1 MHKTYVKKVVVK
13 MITKFDRAFTKIERP
28 FAWLDLEALDKN
40 ILTVQQACEQKK
52 IRIATKSIRSVEV
65 LHYLHQHLENRQG
78 WMTFTAAETVFL
90 LEQDFDD
97 VLLGYPVME
106 EASIRHLLKFI
117 KEGKTVTF
125 MVDRPEHVEFLAK
138 FGREMKVIVP
148 ICIDVNMSTDFKAL
162 YFGTKRS
169 SLHSLEQLTP
179 FLEYVKKETYIEVVG
194 AMGYEAQIAG
204 VGNKPTNAVK
214 GKIIEVMQ
222 AQAKKQVTQ
231 FRRFAIAHIKAYFP
245 QLRFVNGG
253 GSGSMSYTAQQK
265 EVTEITVGS
274 AFYAPA
280 LFDQFTHLQLA
291 KAAGFALR
299 VTRKPDKKVVVCHG
313 GGYTAS
319 GAIGADR
326 LPAFY
331 EPSHF
336 AFFGLEGAGEVQTPI
351 LLKGKVV
358 DIGDTIYFR
367 HAKAGEL
374 CERFQVL
381 HAVRG
386 DKYVGPYTTYR
397 GNGQCFL

>member
-1 MHKTYVKKVVVK
+1 MT
-13 MITKFDRAFTKIERP
+13 TRFDRVFTKIERP
-28 FAWLDLEALDKN
+28 FAWLDLDALDEN
-40 ILTVQQACEQKK
+40 ILTVQQACKQKK
-52 IRIATKSIRSVEV
+52 IRIATKSVRSVEV
-65 LHYLHQHLENRQG
+65 LRYLRQHLENTQG
-78 WMTFTAAETVFL
+78 WMTFTAAETIFL

-106 EASIRHLLKFI
+106 EASVRYLLKFV

-125 MVDRPEHVEFLAK
+125 MVDRPEHVAFLAK
-138 FGREMKVIVP
+138 LGGEMDVTVP
-148 ICIDVNMSTDFKAL
+148 ICIDVNMSTDFKML

-169 SLHSLEQLTP
+169 SLQSLEQLTP
-179 FLEYVKKETYIEVVG
+179 FLEYVKNEPYIKVVG

-204 VGNKPTNAVK
+204 VGNKPISAVK
-214 GKIIEVMQ
+214 GKIIAAMQ
-222 AQAKKQVTQ
+222 AQAKKKVTQ

-245 QLRFVNGG
+245 DLRFVNGG
-253 GSGSMSYTAQQK
+253 GSGSMTYTAQQK

-291 KAAGFALR
+291 KAAGFALC
-299 VTRKPDKKVVVCHG
+299 VTRKPDKNIVVCHG

-326 LPAFY
+326 LPVFY
-331 EPSHF
+331 EPFHF
-336 AFFGLEGAGEVQTPI
+336 AFLDLEGAGEVQTPI
-351 LLKGKVV
+351 LLKERAV

-381 HAVRG
+381 HGVRG